1 MRRRFPGMSSLANM
15 SIANKLGIV
24 VLLLCIPIAALV
36 FVQYQDQQSER
47 DQAASESDGLD
58 FVSAVIPFLRE
69 VQLHRGLVD
78 RVLGG
83 DPASVAALEQSRAAA
98 DQALVELNAMD
109 RKHGKGFGTTT
120 LVEAINSQWEAA
132 KGLEADAAASSAAHT
147 QLIQAGVFPLLSAI
161 ALESELVLDPSLDT
175 RSAVDALTGS
185 LPRMTEALSLLRA
198 QGASILLERGGA
210 SATDAERQALIAQL
224 TTATLHAEA
233 LNRQLQTAMDENG
246 DFSSTL
252 IPVLARSNA
261 IRDTFLDSAR
271 AKLINTATLPPDST
285 EDFFFLGGD
294 SIDMSNDLLVTAR
307 DTLDAEFESRA
318 DAASQSFA
326 IYGGA
331 AFGGILLALALA
343 LFIVA
348 SITRPLNHLAEVADR
363 ISLGE
368 LDAEIDIDSGNEIG
382 RLAESLRRMQT
393 SLRSAIERLRQ
404 RRTAA

>member
-1 MRRRFPGMSSLANM
+1 M
-15 SIANKLGIV
+15 
-24 VLLLCIPIAALV
+24 
-36 FVQYQDQQSER
+36 
-47 DQAASESDGLD
+47 
-58 FVSAVIPFLRE
+58 
-69 VQLHRGLVD
+69 
-78 RVLGG
+78 
-83 DPASVAALEQSRAAA
+83 
-98 DQALVELNAMD
+98 
-109 RKHGKGFGTTT
+109 
-120 LVEAINSQWEAA
+120 
-132 KGLEADAAASSAAHT
+132 
-147 QLIQAGVFPLLSAI
+147 LSAI
-161 ALESELVLDPSLDT
+161 ALESELALDPSLDI

-210 SATDAERQALIAQL
+210 TATEAERQALIAQL
-224 TTATLHAEA
+224 TIAALHAEA
-233 LNRQLQTAMDENG
+233 LNRQLQTTMDENAE
-246 DFSSTL
+246 FSSSL

-271 AKLINTATLPPDST
+271 AKLINTDTLPSDST

-368 LDAEIDIDSGNEIG
+368 LDAEIDIESGNEIG